1 LVAFC
6 GKKFYLSGRVMD
18 EIYFV
23 KTFVALFCKLQA
35 LQWIALV
42 TQFGFAEKLP
52 ETFFGIKTG

>member
-1 LVAFC
+1 
-6 GKKFYLSGRVMD
+6 MD